1 MRDIAN
7 ILPFRSDIA
16 SYLTH
21 LTRDYYTGDVKS
33 LAKDNLK
40 SILTEEK
47 LYADRS
53 NDSTNISDA
62 RYGGYTSDM
71 GTQEQLTYF
80 SAVCFTETPLEEIHC
95 LLEIKQRQIDLQPYG
110 LVFRKESLLGK
121 GVCPV
126 LYLNNTT
133 VRANGDISEPHP
145 QDSVIEFLFG
155 IMANPDAPEN
165 ELEVA
170 RKLLPLVSSFGPYI
184 KGPQQRQRRKDKKN
198 FLWEREWR
206 LPYVWS
212 PMNFS
217 RKDDVYVGLCPD
229 GEIEEFEQEFSE
241 VKFIDPRITLKWYAD
256 KIRTLIE

>member
-1 MRDIAN
+1 MRKIAN
-7 ILPFRSDIA
+7 ILRFRSDIA
-16 SYLTH
+16 PYLTH
-21 LTRDYYTGDVKS
+21 LTRDYITIASEPTD
-33 LAKDNLK
+33 AKDNLK

-53 NDSTNISDA
+53 NVSANVSDA
-62 RYGGYTSDM
+62 RYGGYTSGMND
-71 GTQEQLTYF
+71 QEKLTYF

-95 LLEIKQRQIDLQPYG
+95 LLEIDQRQIDLQPYG
-110 LVFRKESLLGK
+110 LVFRKERLLDK

-133 VRANGDISEPHP
+133 VRANGDISAPHP

-155 IMANPDAPEN
+155 MVGDPNAT
-165 ELEVA
+165 EVA
-170 RKLLPLVSSFGPYI
+170 KKLLPLVSSFGPYI
-184 KGPQQRQRRKDKKN
+184 KGPQQSQRRKDTKN

-217 RKDDVYVGLCPD
+217 RKDDVYIGLCPD

-241 VKFIDPRITLKWYAD
+241 VKFIDPRINLKWYAD